1 MTVTASYS
9 QTNNFITEVINAVEG
24 SKSTFHTSTNLGSV
38 KVWNFNVNVPTNIT
52 KWWFMNTYAEMNIRK
67 QQDAES
73 ANLTNKNTFAVIQS
87 TNQFTLPKNFKLETT
102 LFFQSKIRVGNIIVN
117 PLMNWS
123 FAIQK
128 SFKDNKF
135 NIKANVT
142 DILYTMK
149 INANTPT
156 TGLDRNTFQRR
167 NDSRALYLTFT
178 YNFDRNNTGSH
189 KGRNTGLDEE
199 NRRASGGR

>member
-1 MTVTASYS
+1 
-9 QTNNFITEVINAVEG
+9 
-24 SKSTFHTSTNLGSV
+24 
-38 KVWNFNVNVPTNIT
+38 
-52 KWWFMNTYAEMNIRK
+52 MNTYAEMNIRK

-87 TNQFTLPKNFKLETT
+87 TNQFTLPKNFKMETT